1 MLSAVLYVGGMNM
14 TKDKKIYAKFISASV
29 LLLSFVV
36 LIVLIK
42 TVSVEPIGPQGSE
55 IGLSG
60 INAFFKNVFSYNGVI
75 DKLTDVFIL
84 ISAVTAG
91 FFVVLGTNELIKRKS
106 LRKVDTDI
114 FFLGATYAMM
124 AAFFVLF
131 EIIEVNY
138 RPVVL
143 DGNLEA
149 SFPSSHTMVVITVMG
164 TAIDEIRRRVNSKE
178 RRNILIAVSSCVI
191 AFTVIGRIVCG
202 VHWFTDI
209 LGGALIASSLVLF
222 FSASCDCIE
231 A

>member
-1 MLSAVLYVGGMNM
+1 MFSAVLYVGRMNM

-60 INAFFKNVFSYNGVI
+60 INAFFKNAFCYNEAI
-75 DKLTDVFIL
+75 DKLTDVLIL
-84 ISAVTAG
+84 ISAATAG
-91 FFVVLGTNELIKRKS
+91 FFVILGINELIKRKS

-114 FFLGATYAMM
+114 YVLGATYAIM

-164 TAIDEIRRRVNSKE
+164 TAIDEIKRRVVSKE
-178 RRNILIAVSSCVI
+178 KRSILIAVSSCII
-191 AFTVIGRIVCG
+191 AFTVIGRIACG

-209 LGGALIASSLVLF
+209 LGGVLIASSLVLS
-222 FSASCDCIE
+222 FSALCDCVE